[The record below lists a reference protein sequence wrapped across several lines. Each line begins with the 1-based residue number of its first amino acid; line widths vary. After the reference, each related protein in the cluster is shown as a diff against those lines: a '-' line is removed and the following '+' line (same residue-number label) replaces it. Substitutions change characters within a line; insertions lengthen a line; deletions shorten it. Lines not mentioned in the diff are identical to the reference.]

1 MSPTPGRSDDE
12 LAARWSA
19 GNAFVF
25 RLQRILFG
33 SSKSAVAGPPAQF
46 VCSASHIFSGRVLK
60 ATNDEVLHLTIR
72 VDQILGVAAPRE
84 QTASFPVLQKNDVIT
99 AESSI
104 SAVFDNRSSPG
115 LPGLHVLKDGPRQ
128 IFDNDSEIIPLFV
141 GNEFLFGLNQRVS
154 ESGVDIWYLAEK
166 GWLRRIFAGC
176 NRDNRLN

>member
-1 MSPTPGRSDDE
+1 MTS
-12 LAARWSA
+12 LQSA
-19 GNAFVF
+19 GVQAALLFFVCSV
-25 RLQRILFG
+25 LFSG
-33 SSKSAVAGPPAQF
+33 EAKALSPASPAQF

-72 VDQILGVAAPRE
+72 VDQILGVAAPGE

-104 SAVFDNRSSPG
+104 SAVFDNTSNPE

-154 ESGVDIWYLAEK
+154 ESWVDIWYPTEK
-166 GWLRRIFAGC
+166 GWLQRIFASC
-176 NRDNRLN
+176 NRNNGLN